1 MTGVIEVHVSF
12 GTETVRAGRLYSHQR
27 RGSESASFTYDDAY
41 LASPEAY
48 QLDPALPLVSGI
60 LQTRAN
66 QKIFG
71 ALSDCAPDR
80 WGRKLIQRSERLRAQ
95 HSAATPRSL
104 GEFDFLLG
112 ARDDLRQGALRFR
125 NDEDGPFLAVDEE
138 GVPELIELPELLEI
152 AERADRQESNF
163 AELKRLIHAG
173 GSLGGARPKAHVRD
187 RSGRVAIAK
196 FPSAATDTWNVTVW
210 EKVALDL
217 ARAAGITVPNS
228 ELIKV
233 GDLSILIVDR
243 FDRDFENRIGYVSA
257 MTMLEAADGDQ
268 RSYLDIA
275 GVIEQ
280 RSSKTSQDLLELWRR
295 MAFAILASNTD
306 DHLRNH
312 GFLHAGGDSWNLS
325 PAFDLNPNPS
335 SGEKEL
341 HTAITEFDARATIKN
356 LIDVAGFFRLDYES
370 AMTILREVVDAV
382 SSWTE
387 VARHHGLTRSQISE
401 MEPAFVH
408 TESDKARVV
417 TR

>member
-1 MTGVIEVHVSF
+1 MSEVTEVHVTF
-12 GTETVRAGRLYSHQR
+12 GTETIRAGRLYSHRR

-41 LASPEAY
+41 LANPAAY
-48 QLDPALPLVSGI
+48 QFDPALPLVSGI
-60 LQTRAN
+60 LQTRVN

-71 ALSDCAPDR
+71 AFSDSAPDR

-95 HSAATPRSL
+95 NHAATARSL
-104 GEFDFLLG
+104 GEIDFLLG
-112 ARDDLRQGALRFR
+112 ARDDLRQGSLRFR
-125 NDEDGPFLAVDEE
+125 KYEEGPFLAVDEE
-138 GVPELIELPELLEI
+138 GVPELIELPALLEI
-152 AERADRQESNF
+152 AERADKQESNF
-163 AELKRLIHAG
+163 AELQRLIHAG

-187 RSGRVAIAK
+187 KSGRVAIAK
-196 FPSAATDTWNVTVW
+196 FPSAATDAWNVTVW

-228 ELIKV
+228 ELLKV
-233 GDLSILIVDR
+233 GDRSILIVDR
-243 FDRDFENRIGYVSA
+243 FDRDFDNRIGYVSA

-275 GVIEQ
+275 GVIEE

-295 MAFAILASNTD
+295 MAFAVLASNTD
-306 DHLRNH
+306 DHLRNY
-312 GFLHAGGDSWNLS
+312 GFLHAGGDSWHLS

-356 LIDVAGFFRLDYES
+356 LIDVAGFFRLDDGR
-370 AMTILREVVDAV
+370 AIAILREVVEAV

-387 VARHHGLTRSQISE
+387 VARQHGLTRSEISE

-408 TESDKARVV
+408 AESAKARVV
-417 TR
+417 IR